1 MTTARLTVF
10 ILIDTSGSMAGEP
23 MCSLLGSLRL
33 LKIEMSKHESIRERV
48 DVCLLGFGNEARL
61 LAAPASAAT
70 IEFPAELEAAGSTET
85 GAAIELMLEKQRSL
99 LVASASPRLPAVALI
114 VSDGVATDDFDIAL
128 TRMEAVRWSARVAWA
143 LPGSDLGQLERFV
156 GEPPGRFSHL
166 SHFDQGTGVVSRFCA
181 MLCLILG
188 SQDGEGHGAMVPVRR
203 GPDCPAAGRT
213 S

>member
-10 ILIDTSGSMAGEP
+10 ILVDTSGSMAGDP
-23 MCSLLGSLRL
+23 MGSLLGNLRM
-33 LKIEMSKHESIRERV
+33 LKDEMSKHESIRDRV

-99 LVASASPRLPAVALI
+99 LVASASPRLPAVVLI

-128 TRMEAVRWSARVAWA
+128 GRMEAVRWSARVAWA

-156 GEPPGRFSHL
+156 GEPTGRFSHL

-188 SQDGEGHGAMVPVRR
+188 SQDGEDHGAMVPVRR
-203 GPDCPAAGRT
+203 GPDCPAAGKT